1 MKIVEIRDT
10 WIEEQ
15 LTNVIFSITKDII
28 DGYKNTLLR
37 RSDKNLEQ

>member
-10 WIEEQ
+10 WAEEQ
-15 LTNVIFSITKDII
+15 LTNVVFSIIKDII

-37 RSDKNLEQ
+37 RSNENIE